1 MDENDLQDEYQDN
14 QDDYGQDDFM
24 QDDEYQSQEED
35 VDDFDRDALPAFA
48 NAENRGL
55 NKQLQ
60 EQEQRSEAL
69 QRMVTENRDR
79 VKIMDEHLKNVKQ
92 ELTHTQ
98 RLVSAKAAEYKTE
111 EHLQRLAENEV
122 SGILLSIRKAE
133 SNAEETVD
141 RINVCQNNIFKGNET
156 LDRFKLQMN
165 WNQEELEQWALA
177 AKQKEEDNLA
187 LQKYTRA
194 DEAKIRDITQQIEKA
209 TVAEAE
215 SKRKLELEVTETQ
228 SKQIELDKTAE
239 EFRRLHKE
247 RQELVKQWQES
258 IETMRRRD
266 DDIRKAGERYANAK
280 AQLSGTKDRLGQVAK
295 ELENIKKDNAETQG
309 GLAIKER
316 KVQLL
321 KLEFAGSG
329 GGLNEFKDEAEA
341 IKTQLSKT
349 ASDLAA
355 KRAATA
361 EQRQILQ
368 ERRAKLEQGRQ
379 SYTKLRMKLEK
390 EKKMVRTA
398 SAAASQLEKDLESL
412 EKSKKS
418 VERQGKFRW
427 M

>member
-1 MDENDLQDEYQDN
+1 MSIP
-14 QDDYGQDDFM
+14 
-24 QDDEYQSQEED
+24 QSFLEQGSNTIECLHD
-35 VDDFDRDALPAFA
+35 SINYSVD
-48 NAENRGL
+48 
-55 NKQLQ
+55 
-60 EQEQRSEAL
+60 
-69 QRMVTENRDR
+69 
-79 VKIMDEHLKNVKQ
+79 LKN
-92 ELTHTQ
+92 
-98 RLVSAKAAEYKTE
+98 
-111 EHLQRLAENEV
+111 
-122 SGILLSIRKAE
+122 LLDD
-133 SNAEETVD
+133 TD
-141 RINVCQNNIFKGNET
+141 
-156 LDRFKLQMN
+156 KLIQ
-165 WNQEELEQWALA
+165 AT
-177 AKQKEEDNLA
+177 EEDNMGDINELRQRLEK
-187 LQKYTRA
+187 LQFDSVLVVDKLVNYQKPDQDNNT
-194 DEAKIRDITQQIEKA
+194 AK
-209 TVAEAE
+209 
-215 SKRKLELEVTETQ
+215 S
-228 SKQIELDKTAE
+228 
-239 EFRRLHKE
+239 F
-247 RQELVKQWQES
+247 
-258 IETMRRRD
+258 
-266 DDIRKAGERYANAK
+266 
-280 AQLSGTKDRLGQVAK
+280 AK